1 LPNKSSL
8 KSVFPSII
16 VNGKVVKTENAKQ
29 PFEIHADSVE
39 IFNLADADYPL
50 QKKRHSFE
58 YLRTVAHL
66 RPRTNTFNAV
76 FRIRSVAAFAI
87 HEYFQ
92 NNGYVYV
99 NTPIITCADCEGS
112 AEMFKLTTLDLDKPL
127 PQKDGKT
134 DFSEDLFGKKAYIT
148 GSGQL
153 HGETFAEAY
162 GKIYTFGPTL
172 RSENSNTKT
181 HANEFWMI
189 EPEIAFCD
197 LEQLMDI
204 EEDCLK
210 FVVSRVLEKCPEE
223 MEFCNNF
230 IEKGLIDK
238 LHKLVNSKFVRI
250 DHKEA
255 IDILKKADKEWEF
268 KPEYGEDLGFYKL
281 RWAFDVAIA
290 FIYNTFGFAGI
301 YAFVVIIASLTVLS
315 LFNILLKQK
324 NNIVLSFIATVIS
337 MLLMTSNWS
346 FTARGQIISYL
357 LLLLEIYFIE
367 KMISTKQKRYY
378 IIFLV
383 ISALIVNFHASVWY
397 MTIIL
402 VLPYL
407 AEAIMHKIMKNKNLE
422 KSKIIL
428 EPISIKMLIIAILCL
443 VLGSFISPIGTYT
456 YTYMFKVI
464 GGISSTFISELQ
476 QTDIISSI
484 GMILGLIVIDILM
497 LATKSKMKLSDI
509 LLFFGLYFMAILA
522 RRNQAFLYLIGT
534 IPVVRLI
541 TNFFETYDTENILE
555 KLNNFFSKNWVLGC
569 TTIVIVIGLSSNMV
583 TRIREKYVNERK
595 YPVEA
600 VNFIKEN
607 LDYKNLKIYNSF
619 NYGSYLELS
628 GIPAFVDS
636 RSEIFTEEF
645 NNVTILKDWLET
657 SRGNVNYND
666 TFAKYEIDYAIVEDK
681 EIINTYISAD
691 ENYEKVFDDETFSIY
706 MKK

>member
-1 LPNKSSL
+1 MKNKKL
-8 KSVFPSII
+8 YIVFSMLLIVII
-16 VNGKVVKTENAKQ
+16 LMTVTKEMQNDTFFTIATGEHILQEGYDNVDHLTWHEN
-29 PFEIHADSVE
+29 
-39 IFNLADADYPL
+39 
-50 QKKRHSFE
+50 
-58 YLRTVAHL
+58 
-66 RPRTNTFNAV
+66 
-76 FRIRSVAAFAI
+76 
-87 HEYFQ
+87 
-92 NNGYVYV
+92 
-99 NTPIITCADCEGS
+99 
-112 AEMFKLTTLDLDKPL
+112 
-127 PQKDGKT
+127 
-134 DFSEDLFGKKAYIT
+134 
-148 GSGQL
+148 
-153 HGETFAEAY
+153 
-162 GKIYTFGPTL
+162 
-172 RSENSNTKT
+172 
-181 HANEFWMI
+181 
-189 EPEIAFCD
+189 
-197 LEQLMDI
+197 
-204 EEDCLK
+204 
-210 FVVSRVLEKCPEE
+210 
-223 MEFCNNF
+223 
-230 IEKGLIDK
+230 
-238 LHKLVNSKFVRI
+238 
-250 DHKEA
+250 
-255 IDILKKADKEWEF
+255 
-268 KPEYGEDLGFYKL
+268 LGFYKL

-301 YAFVVIIASLTVLS
+301 YAFVVIIASLTGLS

-428 EPISIKMLIIAILCL
+428 EPISIKMLIIVILCL
-443 VLGSFISPIGTYT
+443 ALGSFISPIGTYT

-555 KLNNFFSKNWVLGC
+555 KVNNFFSKNWVLGC

-583 TRIREKYVNERK
+583 TRIREKYVNEKK

-607 LDYKNLKIYNSF
+607 LDYINLRIYNSF

-706 MKK
+706 IKK

>member
-1 LPNKSSL
+1 MKNKKL
-8 KSVFPSII
+8 YIVFSMLLIVII
-16 VNGKVVKTENAKQ
+16 LMTITKEMQNDTFFTIATGEHILQEGYDNVDHLTWHEN
-29 PFEIHADSVE
+29 
-39 IFNLADADYPL
+39 
-50 QKKRHSFE
+50 
-58 YLRTVAHL
+58 
-66 RPRTNTFNAV
+66 
-76 FRIRSVAAFAI
+76 
-87 HEYFQ
+87 
-92 NNGYVYV
+92 
-99 NTPIITCADCEGS
+99 
-112 AEMFKLTTLDLDKPL
+112 
-127 PQKDGKT
+127 
-134 DFSEDLFGKKAYIT
+134 
-148 GSGQL
+148 
-153 HGETFAEAY
+153 
-162 GKIYTFGPTL
+162 
-172 RSENSNTKT
+172 
-181 HANEFWMI
+181 
-189 EPEIAFCD
+189 
-197 LEQLMDI
+197 
-204 EEDCLK
+204 
-210 FVVSRVLEKCPEE
+210 
-223 MEFCNNF
+223 
-230 IEKGLIDK
+230 
-238 LHKLVNSKFVRI
+238 
-250 DHKEA
+250 
-255 IDILKKADKEWEF
+255 
-268 KPEYGEDLGFYKL
+268 LGFYKL

-367 KMISTKQKRYY
+367 KLISTKQKRYY

-555 KLNNFFSKNWVLGC
+555 KVNNFFSKNWVLGC
-569 TTIVIVIGLSSNMV
+569 TTIIIVIGLSSNMV
-583 TRIREKYVNERK
+583 TRIREKYVNEKK

-681 EIINTYISAD
+681 EIINTYISVD

>member
-1 LPNKSSL
+1 MKNKKL
-8 KSVFPSII
+8 YIVFSMLLIVII
-16 VNGKVVKTENAKQ
+16 LMTVTKEMQNDTFFTIATGEHILQEGYDNVDHLTWHEN
-29 PFEIHADSVE
+29 
-39 IFNLADADYPL
+39 
-50 QKKRHSFE
+50 
-58 YLRTVAHL
+58 
-66 RPRTNTFNAV
+66 
-76 FRIRSVAAFAI
+76 
-87 HEYFQ
+87 
-92 NNGYVYV
+92 
-99 NTPIITCADCEGS
+99 
-112 AEMFKLTTLDLDKPL
+112 
-127 PQKDGKT
+127 
-134 DFSEDLFGKKAYIT
+134 
-148 GSGQL
+148 
-153 HGETFAEAY
+153 
-162 GKIYTFGPTL
+162 
-172 RSENSNTKT
+172 
-181 HANEFWMI
+181 
-189 EPEIAFCD
+189 
-197 LEQLMDI
+197 
-204 EEDCLK
+204 
-210 FVVSRVLEKCPEE
+210 
-223 MEFCNNF
+223 
-230 IEKGLIDK
+230 
-238 LHKLVNSKFVRI
+238 
-250 DHKEA
+250 
-255 IDILKKADKEWEF
+255 
-268 KPEYGEDLGFYKL
+268 LGFYKL

-301 YAFVVIIASLTVLS
+301 YAFVVIIASLTGLS

-367 KMISTKQKRYY
+367 KLISTKQKRYY

-497 LATKSKMKLSDI
+497 LATKSKMKLSDV

-534 IPVVRLI
+534 ITVVRLI

-555 KLNNFFSKNWVLGC
+555 KVNNIFSKNWVLGC

-607 LDYKNLKIYNSF
+607 LDYKNLRIYNSF

-681 EIINTYISAD
+681 EIINTYISVD

>member
-1 LPNKSSL
+1 MKNKKL
-8 KSVFPSII
+8 YIVFSMLLIVII
-16 VNGKVVKTENAKQ
+16 LMTVTKEMQNDTFFTIATGEHILQEGYDNVDHLTWHEN
-29 PFEIHADSVE
+29 
-39 IFNLADADYPL
+39 
-50 QKKRHSFE
+50 
-58 YLRTVAHL
+58 
-66 RPRTNTFNAV
+66 
-76 FRIRSVAAFAI
+76 
-87 HEYFQ
+87 
-92 NNGYVYV
+92 
-99 NTPIITCADCEGS
+99 
-112 AEMFKLTTLDLDKPL
+112 
-127 PQKDGKT
+127 
-134 DFSEDLFGKKAYIT
+134 
-148 GSGQL
+148 
-153 HGETFAEAY
+153 
-162 GKIYTFGPTL
+162 
-172 RSENSNTKT
+172 
-181 HANEFWMI
+181 
-189 EPEIAFCD
+189 
-197 LEQLMDI
+197 
-204 EEDCLK
+204 
-210 FVVSRVLEKCPEE
+210 
-223 MEFCNNF
+223 
-230 IEKGLIDK
+230 
-238 LHKLVNSKFVRI
+238 
-250 DHKEA
+250 
-255 IDILKKADKEWEF
+255 
-268 KPEYGEDLGFYKL
+268 LGFYKL

-301 YAFVVIIASLTVLS
+301 YAFVVIIASLTGLS

-428 EPISIKMLIIAILCL
+428 EPISIKMLIIAILCF

-555 KLNNFFSKNWVLGC
+555 KVNNFFSKNWVLGC

-583 TRIREKYVNERK
+583 TRIREKYVNEKK

-607 LDYKNLKIYNSF
+607 LDYINLRIYNSF

-706 MKK
+706 IKK

>member
-1 LPNKSSL
+1 MKNKKL
-8 KSVFPSII
+8 YIVFSMLLIVII
-16 VNGKVVKTENAKQ
+16 LMTVTKEMQNDTFFTIATGEHILQEGYDNVDHLTWHEN
-29 PFEIHADSVE
+29 
-39 IFNLADADYPL
+39 
-50 QKKRHSFE
+50 
-58 YLRTVAHL
+58 
-66 RPRTNTFNAV
+66 
-76 FRIRSVAAFAI
+76 
-87 HEYFQ
+87 
-92 NNGYVYV
+92 
-99 NTPIITCADCEGS
+99 
-112 AEMFKLTTLDLDKPL
+112 
-127 PQKDGKT
+127 
-134 DFSEDLFGKKAYIT
+134 
-148 GSGQL
+148 
-153 HGETFAEAY
+153 
-162 GKIYTFGPTL
+162 
-172 RSENSNTKT
+172 
-181 HANEFWMI
+181 
-189 EPEIAFCD
+189 
-197 LEQLMDI
+197 
-204 EEDCLK
+204 
-210 FVVSRVLEKCPEE
+210 
-223 MEFCNNF
+223 
-230 IEKGLIDK
+230 
-238 LHKLVNSKFVRI
+238 
-250 DHKEA
+250 
-255 IDILKKADKEWEF
+255 
-268 KPEYGEDLGFYKL
+268 LGFYKL

-301 YAFVVIIASLTVLS
+301 YAFVVIIASLTGLS

-541 TNFFETYDTENILE
+541 TNFFSTYDTENILE

-583 TRIREKYVNERK
+583 TRIREKYVNEKK

-607 LDYKNLKIYNSF
+607 LDYINLRIYNSF

-706 MKK
+706 IKK

>member
-1 LPNKSSL
+1 MKNKKL
-8 KSVFPSII
+8 YIVFSMLLIVII
-16 VNGKVVKTENAKQ
+16 LMTVTKEMQNDTFFTIATGEHILQEGYDNVDHLTWHEN
-29 PFEIHADSVE
+29 
-39 IFNLADADYPL
+39 
-50 QKKRHSFE
+50 
-58 YLRTVAHL
+58 
-66 RPRTNTFNAV
+66 
-76 FRIRSVAAFAI
+76 
-87 HEYFQ
+87 
-92 NNGYVYV
+92 
-99 NTPIITCADCEGS
+99 
-112 AEMFKLTTLDLDKPL
+112 
-127 PQKDGKT
+127 
-134 DFSEDLFGKKAYIT
+134 
-148 GSGQL
+148 
-153 HGETFAEAY
+153 
-162 GKIYTFGPTL
+162 
-172 RSENSNTKT
+172 
-181 HANEFWMI
+181 
-189 EPEIAFCD
+189 
-197 LEQLMDI
+197 
-204 EEDCLK
+204 
-210 FVVSRVLEKCPEE
+210 
-223 MEFCNNF
+223 
-230 IEKGLIDK
+230 
-238 LHKLVNSKFVRI
+238 
-250 DHKEA
+250 
-255 IDILKKADKEWEF
+255 
-268 KPEYGEDLGFYKL
+268 LGFYKL
-281 RWAFDVAIA
+281 RWAFDVTIA

-555 KLNNFFSKNWVLGC
+555 KVNNFFSKNWVLGC

-583 TRIREKYVNERK
+583 TRIREKYVNEKK

-607 LDYKNLKIYNSF
+607 LDYKNLRIYNSF

-681 EIINTYISAD
+681 EIINTYISVD

>member
-1 LPNKSSL
+1 MKNKKL
-8 KSVFPSII
+8 YIVFSMLLIVII
-16 VNGKVVKTENAKQ
+16 LMTVTKEMQNDTFFTIATGEHILQEGYDNVDHLTWHEN
-29 PFEIHADSVE
+29 
-39 IFNLADADYPL
+39 
-50 QKKRHSFE
+50 
-58 YLRTVAHL
+58 
-66 RPRTNTFNAV
+66 
-76 FRIRSVAAFAI
+76 
-87 HEYFQ
+87 
-92 NNGYVYV
+92 
-99 NTPIITCADCEGS
+99 
-112 AEMFKLTTLDLDKPL
+112 
-127 PQKDGKT
+127 
-134 DFSEDLFGKKAYIT
+134 
-148 GSGQL
+148 
-153 HGETFAEAY
+153 
-162 GKIYTFGPTL
+162 
-172 RSENSNTKT
+172 
-181 HANEFWMI
+181 
-189 EPEIAFCD
+189 
-197 LEQLMDI
+197 
-204 EEDCLK
+204 
-210 FVVSRVLEKCPEE
+210 
-223 MEFCNNF
+223 
-230 IEKGLIDK
+230 
-238 LHKLVNSKFVRI
+238 
-250 DHKEA
+250 
-255 IDILKKADKEWEF
+255 
-268 KPEYGEDLGFYKL
+268 LGFYKL

-290 FIYNTFGFAGI
+290 FIYNTFCFAGI
-301 YAFVVIIASLTVLS
+301 YAFVVIIASLTGLS

-583 TRIREKYVNERK
+583 TRIREKYVNEKK

-607 LDYKNLKIYNSF
+607 LDYINLRIYNSF

-706 MKK
+706 IKK

>member
-1 LPNKSSL
+1 MKNKKL
-8 KSVFPSII
+8 YIVFSMLLIVII
-16 VNGKVVKTENAKQ
+16 LMTVTKEMQNDTFFTIATGEHILQEGYDNVDHLTWHEN
-29 PFEIHADSVE
+29 
-39 IFNLADADYPL
+39 
-50 QKKRHSFE
+50 
-58 YLRTVAHL
+58 
-66 RPRTNTFNAV
+66 
-76 FRIRSVAAFAI
+76 
-87 HEYFQ
+87 
-92 NNGYVYV
+92 
-99 NTPIITCADCEGS
+99 
-112 AEMFKLTTLDLDKPL
+112 
-127 PQKDGKT
+127 
-134 DFSEDLFGKKAYIT
+134 
-148 GSGQL
+148 
-153 HGETFAEAY
+153 
-162 GKIYTFGPTL
+162 
-172 RSENSNTKT
+172 
-181 HANEFWMI
+181 
-189 EPEIAFCD
+189 
-197 LEQLMDI
+197 
-204 EEDCLK
+204 
-210 FVVSRVLEKCPEE
+210 
-223 MEFCNNF
+223 
-230 IEKGLIDK
+230 
-238 LHKLVNSKFVRI
+238 
-250 DHKEA
+250 
-255 IDILKKADKEWEF
+255 
-268 KPEYGEDLGFYKL
+268 LGFYKL

-428 EPISIKMLIIAILCL
+428 EPISIKMLIIAILCF

-583 TRIREKYVNERK
+583 TRIREKYVNEKK

-607 LDYKNLKIYNSF
+607 LDYINLRIYNSF

-706 MKK
+706 IKK

>member
-1 LPNKSSL
+1 MKNKKL
-8 KSVFPSII
+8 YIVFSMLLIVII
-16 VNGKVVKTENAKQ
+16 LMTVTKEMQNDTFFTIATGEHILQEGYDNVDHLTWHEN
-29 PFEIHADSVE
+29 
-39 IFNLADADYPL
+39 
-50 QKKRHSFE
+50 
-58 YLRTVAHL
+58 
-66 RPRTNTFNAV
+66 
-76 FRIRSVAAFAI
+76 
-87 HEYFQ
+87 
-92 NNGYVYV
+92 
-99 NTPIITCADCEGS
+99 
-112 AEMFKLTTLDLDKPL
+112 
-127 PQKDGKT
+127 
-134 DFSEDLFGKKAYIT
+134 
-148 GSGQL
+148 
-153 HGETFAEAY
+153 
-162 GKIYTFGPTL
+162 
-172 RSENSNTKT
+172 
-181 HANEFWMI
+181 
-189 EPEIAFCD
+189 
-197 LEQLMDI
+197 
-204 EEDCLK
+204 
-210 FVVSRVLEKCPEE
+210 
-223 MEFCNNF
+223 
-230 IEKGLIDK
+230 
-238 LHKLVNSKFVRI
+238 
-250 DHKEA
+250 
-255 IDILKKADKEWEF
+255 
-268 KPEYGEDLGFYKL
+268 LGFYKL
-281 RWAFDVAIA
+281 RWAFDVTIA

-301 YAFVVIIASLTVLS
+301 YAFVVIIASLTGLS

-367 KMISTKQKRYY
+367 KLISTKQKRYY

-428 EPISIKMLIIAILCL
+428 ESISIKMLIIAILCL

-555 KLNNFFSKNWVLGC
+555 KVNNFFSKNWVLGC

-583 TRIREKYVNERK
+583 TRIREKYVNEKK

-607 LDYKNLKIYNSF
+607 LDYKNLRIYNSF

-681 EIINTYISAD
+681 EIINTYISVD

>member
-1 LPNKSSL
+1 MKNKKL
-8 KSVFPSII
+8 YIVFSMLLIVII
-16 VNGKVVKTENAKQ
+16 LMTVTKEMQNDTFFTIATGEH
-29 PFEIHADSVE
+29 I
-39 IFNLADADYPL
+39 L
-50 QKKRHSFE
+50 QE
-58 YLRTVAHL
+58 GYDNVDHL
-66 RPRTNTFNAV
+66 TW
-76 FRIRSVAAFAI
+76 
-87 HEYFQ
+87 H
-92 NNGYVYV
+92 
-99 NTPIITCADCEGS
+99 
-112 AEMFKLTTLDLDKPL
+112 
-127 PQKDGKT
+127 
-134 DFSEDLFGKKAYIT
+134 
-148 GSGQL
+148 
-153 HGETFAEAY
+153 
-162 GKIYTFGPTL
+162 
-172 RSENSNTKT
+172 
-181 HANEFWMI
+181 
-189 EPEIAFCD
+189 
-197 LEQLMDI
+197 
-204 EEDCLK
+204 
-210 FVVSRVLEKCPEE
+210 
-223 MEFCNNF
+223 
-230 IEKGLIDK
+230 
-238 LHKLVNSKFVRI
+238 
-250 DHKEA
+250 
-255 IDILKKADKEWEF
+255 
-268 KPEYGEDLGFYKL
+268 EDLGFYKL

-428 EPISIKMLIIAILCL
+428 EPISIKMLIIAILFL

>member
-1 LPNKSSL
+1 
-8 KSVFPSII
+8 
-16 VNGKVVKTENAKQ
+16 
-29 PFEIHADSVE
+29 
-39 IFNLADADYPL
+39 
-50 QKKRHSFE
+50 
-58 YLRTVAHL
+58 
-66 RPRTNTFNAV
+66 
-76 FRIRSVAAFAI
+76 
-87 HEYFQ
+87 
-92 NNGYVYV
+92 
-99 NTPIITCADCEGS
+99 
-112 AEMFKLTTLDLDKPL
+112 M
-127 PQKDGKT
+127 
-134 DFSEDLFGKKAYIT
+134 
-148 GSGQL
+148 
-153 HGETFAEAY
+153 
-162 GKIYTFGPTL
+162 
-172 RSENSNTKT
+172 
-181 HANEFWMI
+181 
-189 EPEIAFCD
+189 
-197 LEQLMDI
+197 
-204 EEDCLK
+204 
-210 FVVSRVLEKCPEE
+210 
-223 MEFCNNF
+223 
-230 IEKGLIDK
+230 
-238 LHKLVNSKFVRI
+238 
-250 DHKEA
+250 
-255 IDILKKADKEWEF
+255 
-268 KPEYGEDLGFYKL
+268 
-281 RWAFDVAIA
+281 AIA

-583 TRIREKYVNERK
+583 TRIREKYVNEKK

-607 LDYKNLKIYNSF
+607 LDYINLRIYNSF

-706 MKK
+706 IKK

>member
-1 LPNKSSL
+1 MKNKKL
-8 KSVFPSII
+8 YIVFSMLLIVII
-16 VNGKVVKTENAKQ
+16 LMTVTKEMQNDTFFTIATGEH
-29 PFEIHADSVE
+29 I
-39 IFNLADADYPL
+39 L
-50 QKKRHSFE
+50 QE
-58 YLRTVAHL
+58 GYDNVDHL
-66 RPRTNTFNAV
+66 TW
-76 FRIRSVAAFAI
+76 
-87 HEYFQ
+87 H
-92 NNGYVYV
+92 
-99 NTPIITCADCEGS
+99 
-112 AEMFKLTTLDLDKPL
+112 
-127 PQKDGKT
+127 
-134 DFSEDLFGKKAYIT
+134 
-148 GSGQL
+148 
-153 HGETFAEAY
+153 
-162 GKIYTFGPTL
+162 
-172 RSENSNTKT
+172 
-181 HANEFWMI
+181 
-189 EPEIAFCD
+189 
-197 LEQLMDI
+197 
-204 EEDCLK
+204 
-210 FVVSRVLEKCPEE
+210 
-223 MEFCNNF
+223 
-230 IEKGLIDK
+230 
-238 LHKLVNSKFVRI
+238 
-250 DHKEA
+250 
-255 IDILKKADKEWEF
+255 
-268 KPEYGEDLGFYKL
+268 EDLGFYKL

-583 TRIREKYVNERK
+583 TRIREKYVNEKK
-595 YPVEA
+595 YPVGA

-607 LDYKNLKIYNSF
+607 LDYENLKIYNSF

>member
-1 LPNKSSL
+1 MKNKKL
-8 KSVFPSII
+8 YIVFSMLLIVII
-16 VNGKVVKTENAKQ
+16 LMTVTKEMQNDTFFTIATGEHILQEGYDNVDHLTWHEN
-29 PFEIHADSVE
+29 
-39 IFNLADADYPL
+39 
-50 QKKRHSFE
+50 
-58 YLRTVAHL
+58 
-66 RPRTNTFNAV
+66 
-76 FRIRSVAAFAI
+76 
-87 HEYFQ
+87 
-92 NNGYVYV
+92 
-99 NTPIITCADCEGS
+99 
-112 AEMFKLTTLDLDKPL
+112 
-127 PQKDGKT
+127 
-134 DFSEDLFGKKAYIT
+134 
-148 GSGQL
+148 
-153 HGETFAEAY
+153 
-162 GKIYTFGPTL
+162 
-172 RSENSNTKT
+172 
-181 HANEFWMI
+181 
-189 EPEIAFCD
+189 
-197 LEQLMDI
+197 
-204 EEDCLK
+204 
-210 FVVSRVLEKCPEE
+210 
-223 MEFCNNF
+223 
-230 IEKGLIDK
+230 
-238 LHKLVNSKFVRI
+238 
-250 DHKEA
+250 
-255 IDILKKADKEWEF
+255 
-268 KPEYGEDLGFYKL
+268 LGFYKL

-301 YAFVVIIASLTVLS
+301 YALVVIIASLTGLS

-583 TRIREKYVNERK
+583 TRIREKYVNEKK

-607 LDYKNLKIYNSF
+607 LDYINLRIYNSF

-706 MKK
+706 IKK

>member
-1 LPNKSSL
+1 MKNKKL
-8 KSVFPSII
+8 YIVFSMLLIVII
-16 VNGKVVKTENAKQ
+16 LMTVTKEMQNDTFFTIATGEHILQEGYDNVDHLTWHEN
-29 PFEIHADSVE
+29 
-39 IFNLADADYPL
+39 
-50 QKKRHSFE
+50 
-58 YLRTVAHL
+58 
-66 RPRTNTFNAV
+66 
-76 FRIRSVAAFAI
+76 
-87 HEYFQ
+87 
-92 NNGYVYV
+92 
-99 NTPIITCADCEGS
+99 
-112 AEMFKLTTLDLDKPL
+112 
-127 PQKDGKT
+127 
-134 DFSEDLFGKKAYIT
+134 
-148 GSGQL
+148 
-153 HGETFAEAY
+153 
-162 GKIYTFGPTL
+162 
-172 RSENSNTKT
+172 
-181 HANEFWMI
+181 
-189 EPEIAFCD
+189 
-197 LEQLMDI
+197 
-204 EEDCLK
+204 
-210 FVVSRVLEKCPEE
+210 
-223 MEFCNNF
+223 
-230 IEKGLIDK
+230 
-238 LHKLVNSKFVRI
+238 
-250 DHKEA
+250 
-255 IDILKKADKEWEF
+255 
-268 KPEYGEDLGFYKL
+268 LGFYKL

-367 KMISTKQKRYY
+367 KLISTKQKRYY

-541 TNFFETYDTENILE
+541 TNFFETYDTENISE
-555 KLNNFFSKNWVLGC
+555 KVNDFFSKNWVLGC

-583 TRIREKYVNERK
+583 TRIREKYVNEKK
-595 YPVEA
+595 YPVGA

-607 LDYKNLKIYNSF
+607 LDYENLKIYNSF

-681 EIINTYISAD
+681 EIINTYISVD

>member
-1 LPNKSSL
+1 MKNKKL
-8 KSVFPSII
+8 YIVFSMLLIVII
-16 VNGKVVKTENAKQ
+16 LMTVTKEMQNDTFFTIATGEHILQEGYDNVDHLTWHEN
-29 PFEIHADSVE
+29 
-39 IFNLADADYPL
+39 
-50 QKKRHSFE
+50 
-58 YLRTVAHL
+58 
-66 RPRTNTFNAV
+66 
-76 FRIRSVAAFAI
+76 
-87 HEYFQ
+87 
-92 NNGYVYV
+92 
-99 NTPIITCADCEGS
+99 
-112 AEMFKLTTLDLDKPL
+112 
-127 PQKDGKT
+127 
-134 DFSEDLFGKKAYIT
+134 
-148 GSGQL
+148 
-153 HGETFAEAY
+153 
-162 GKIYTFGPTL
+162 
-172 RSENSNTKT
+172 
-181 HANEFWMI
+181 
-189 EPEIAFCD
+189 
-197 LEQLMDI
+197 
-204 EEDCLK
+204 
-210 FVVSRVLEKCPEE
+210 
-223 MEFCNNF
+223 
-230 IEKGLIDK
+230 
-238 LHKLVNSKFVRI
+238 
-250 DHKEA
+250 
-255 IDILKKADKEWEF
+255 
-268 KPEYGEDLGFYKL
+268 LGFYKL

-378 IIFLV
+378 IIFFI
-383 ISALIVNFHASVWY
+383 ISVLIVNFHASVWY
-397 MTIIL
+397 MTVIL
-402 VLPYL
+402 ILPYL
-407 AEAIMHKIMKNKNLE
+407 AEAIMYRLMKNKNLE

-428 EPISIKMLIIAILCL
+428 EPISIKMLIIVILCF

-555 KLNNFFSKNWVLGC
+555 KVNNFFSKNWVLGC

-583 TRIREKYVNERK
+583 TRIREKYVNEKK

-691 ENYEKVFDDETFSIY
+691 EKYEKVYDDETFSIY

>member
-1 LPNKSSL
+1 MKNKKL
-8 KSVFPSII
+8 YIVFSMLLIVII
-16 VNGKVVKTENAKQ
+16 LMTVTKEMQNDTFFTIATGEHILQEGYDNVDHLTWHEN
-29 PFEIHADSVE
+29 
-39 IFNLADADYPL
+39 
-50 QKKRHSFE
+50 
-58 YLRTVAHL
+58 
-66 RPRTNTFNAV
+66 
-76 FRIRSVAAFAI
+76 
-87 HEYFQ
+87 
-92 NNGYVYV
+92 
-99 NTPIITCADCEGS
+99 
-112 AEMFKLTTLDLDKPL
+112 
-127 PQKDGKT
+127 
-134 DFSEDLFGKKAYIT
+134 
-148 GSGQL
+148 
-153 HGETFAEAY
+153 
-162 GKIYTFGPTL
+162 
-172 RSENSNTKT
+172 
-181 HANEFWMI
+181 
-189 EPEIAFCD
+189 
-197 LEQLMDI
+197 
-204 EEDCLK
+204 
-210 FVVSRVLEKCPEE
+210 
-223 MEFCNNF
+223 
-230 IEKGLIDK
+230 
-238 LHKLVNSKFVRI
+238 
-250 DHKEA
+250 
-255 IDILKKADKEWEF
+255 
-268 KPEYGEDLGFYKL
+268 LGFYKL

-301 YAFVVIIASLTVLS
+301 YAFVVIIASLTALS

-367 KMISTKQKRYY
+367 KLISTKQKRYY
-378 IIFLV
+378 IIFFVL
-383 ISALIVNFHASVWY
+383 SALIVNFHASVWY

-428 EPISIKMLIIAILCL
+428 EPISIKMLIIVILCL
-443 VLGSFISPIGTYT
+443 VLGSFISPIGIYT

-555 KLNNFFSKNWVLGC
+555 KVNNFFSKNWVLGC

-583 TRIREKYVNERK
+583 TRIREKYVNEKK

-706 MKK
+706 IKK

>member
-1 LPNKSSL
+1 MKNKKL
-8 KSVFPSII
+8 YIVFSMLLIVII
-16 VNGKVVKTENAKQ
+16 LMTVTKEMQNDTFFTIATGEH
-29 PFEIHADSVE
+29 I
-39 IFNLADADYPL
+39 L
-50 QKKRHSFE
+50 QE
-58 YLRTVAHL
+58 GYDNVDHL
-66 RPRTNTFNAV
+66 TW
-76 FRIRSVAAFAI
+76 
-87 HEYFQ
+87 H
-92 NNGYVYV
+92 
-99 NTPIITCADCEGS
+99 
-112 AEMFKLTTLDLDKPL
+112 
-127 PQKDGKT
+127 
-134 DFSEDLFGKKAYIT
+134 
-148 GSGQL
+148 
-153 HGETFAEAY
+153 
-162 GKIYTFGPTL
+162 
-172 RSENSNTKT
+172 
-181 HANEFWMI
+181 
-189 EPEIAFCD
+189 
-197 LEQLMDI
+197 
-204 EEDCLK
+204 
-210 FVVSRVLEKCPEE
+210 
-223 MEFCNNF
+223 
-230 IEKGLIDK
+230 
-238 LHKLVNSKFVRI
+238 
-250 DHKEA
+250 
-255 IDILKKADKEWEF
+255 
-268 KPEYGEDLGFYKL
+268 EDLGFYKL

-645 NNVTILKDWLET
+645 NDVTILKDWLET

-706 MKK
+706 IKK

>member
-1 LPNKSSL
+1 MKNKKL
-8 KSVFPSII
+8 YIVFSMLLIVII
-16 VNGKVVKTENAKQ
+16 LMTVTKEMQNDTFFTIATGEHILQEGYDNVDHLTWHEN
-29 PFEIHADSVE
+29 
-39 IFNLADADYPL
+39 
-50 QKKRHSFE
+50 
-58 YLRTVAHL
+58 
-66 RPRTNTFNAV
+66 
-76 FRIRSVAAFAI
+76 
-87 HEYFQ
+87 
-92 NNGYVYV
+92 
-99 NTPIITCADCEGS
+99 
-112 AEMFKLTTLDLDKPL
+112 
-127 PQKDGKT
+127 
-134 DFSEDLFGKKAYIT
+134 
-148 GSGQL
+148 
-153 HGETFAEAY
+153 
-162 GKIYTFGPTL
+162 
-172 RSENSNTKT
+172 
-181 HANEFWMI
+181 
-189 EPEIAFCD
+189 
-197 LEQLMDI
+197 
-204 EEDCLK
+204 
-210 FVVSRVLEKCPEE
+210 
-223 MEFCNNF
+223 
-230 IEKGLIDK
+230 
-238 LHKLVNSKFVRI
+238 
-250 DHKEA
+250 
-255 IDILKKADKEWEF
+255 
-268 KPEYGEDLGFYKL
+268 LGFYKL

-301 YAFVVIIASLTVLS
+301 YAFVVIIASLTALS

-367 KMISTKQKRYY
+367 KLISTKQKRYY
-378 IIFLV
+378 IIFFV
-383 ISALIVNFHASVWY
+383 MSALIVNFHASVWY

-428 EPISIKMLIIAILCL
+428 EPISIKMLIIVILCL
-443 VLGSFISPIGTYT
+443 VLGSFISPIGIYT

-555 KLNNFFSKNWVLGC
+555 KVNNFFSKNWVLGC

-583 TRIREKYVNERK
+583 TRIREKYVNEKK

>member
-1 LPNKSSL
+1 MKNKKL
-8 KSVFPSII
+8 YIVFSMLLIVII
-16 VNGKVVKTENAKQ
+16 LMTVTKEMQNDTFFTIATGEHILQEGYDNVDHLTWHEN
-29 PFEIHADSVE
+29 
-39 IFNLADADYPL
+39 
-50 QKKRHSFE
+50 
-58 YLRTVAHL
+58 
-66 RPRTNTFNAV
+66 
-76 FRIRSVAAFAI
+76 
-87 HEYFQ
+87 
-92 NNGYVYV
+92 
-99 NTPIITCADCEGS
+99 
-112 AEMFKLTTLDLDKPL
+112 
-127 PQKDGKT
+127 
-134 DFSEDLFGKKAYIT
+134 
-148 GSGQL
+148 
-153 HGETFAEAY
+153 
-162 GKIYTFGPTL
+162 
-172 RSENSNTKT
+172 
-181 HANEFWMI
+181 
-189 EPEIAFCD
+189 
-197 LEQLMDI
+197 
-204 EEDCLK
+204 
-210 FVVSRVLEKCPEE
+210 
-223 MEFCNNF
+223 
-230 IEKGLIDK
+230 
-238 LHKLVNSKFVRI
+238 
-250 DHKEA
+250 
-255 IDILKKADKEWEF
+255 
-268 KPEYGEDLGFYKL
+268 LGFYKL

-301 YAFVVIIASLTVLS
+301 YAFVVIIASLTGLS

-583 TRIREKYVNERK
+583 TRIREKYVNEKK

-607 LDYKNLKIYNSF
+607 LDYINLRIYNSF

-681 EIINTYISAD
+681 EIINKYISAD

-706 MKK
+706 IKK

>member
-1 LPNKSSL
+1 MKNKKL
-8 KSVFPSII
+8 YIVFSMLLIVII
-16 VNGKVVKTENAKQ
+16 LMTVTKEMQNDTFFTIATGEHILQEGYDNVDHLTWHEN
-29 PFEIHADSVE
+29 
-39 IFNLADADYPL
+39 
-50 QKKRHSFE
+50 
-58 YLRTVAHL
+58 
-66 RPRTNTFNAV
+66 
-76 FRIRSVAAFAI
+76 
-87 HEYFQ
+87 
-92 NNGYVYV
+92 
-99 NTPIITCADCEGS
+99 
-112 AEMFKLTTLDLDKPL
+112 
-127 PQKDGKT
+127 
-134 DFSEDLFGKKAYIT
+134 
-148 GSGQL
+148 
-153 HGETFAEAY
+153 
-162 GKIYTFGPTL
+162 
-172 RSENSNTKT
+172 
-181 HANEFWMI
+181 
-189 EPEIAFCD
+189 
-197 LEQLMDI
+197 
-204 EEDCLK
+204 
-210 FVVSRVLEKCPEE
+210 
-223 MEFCNNF
+223 
-230 IEKGLIDK
+230 
-238 LHKLVNSKFVRI
+238 
-250 DHKEA
+250 
-255 IDILKKADKEWEF
+255 
-268 KPEYGEDLGFYKL
+268 LGFYKL

-367 KMISTKQKRYY
+367 KLISTKQKRYY

-645 NNVTILKDWLET
+645 NDVTILKDWLET

-706 MKK
+706 IKK

>member
-1 LPNKSSL
+1 MKNKKL
-8 KSVFPSII
+8 YIVFSMLLIVII
-16 VNGKVVKTENAKQ
+16 LMTVTKEMQNDTFFTIATGEHILQEGYDNVDHLTWHEN
-29 PFEIHADSVE
+29 
-39 IFNLADADYPL
+39 
-50 QKKRHSFE
+50 
-58 YLRTVAHL
+58 
-66 RPRTNTFNAV
+66 
-76 FRIRSVAAFAI
+76 
-87 HEYFQ
+87 
-92 NNGYVYV
+92 
-99 NTPIITCADCEGS
+99 
-112 AEMFKLTTLDLDKPL
+112 
-127 PQKDGKT
+127 
-134 DFSEDLFGKKAYIT
+134 
-148 GSGQL
+148 
-153 HGETFAEAY
+153 
-162 GKIYTFGPTL
+162 
-172 RSENSNTKT
+172 
-181 HANEFWMI
+181 
-189 EPEIAFCD
+189 
-197 LEQLMDI
+197 
-204 EEDCLK
+204 
-210 FVVSRVLEKCPEE
+210 
-223 MEFCNNF
+223 
-230 IEKGLIDK
+230 
-238 LHKLVNSKFVRI
+238 
-250 DHKEA
+250 
-255 IDILKKADKEWEF
+255 
-268 KPEYGEDLGFYKL
+268 LGFYKL

-301 YAFVVIIASLTVLS
+301 YAFVVIIASLTGLS

-367 KMISTKQKRYY
+367 KLISTKQKRYY

-555 KLNNFFSKNWVLGC
+555 KVNNIFSKNWVLGC
-569 TTIVIVIGLSSNMV
+569 TAMVLVIGLSSNMV
-583 TRIREKYVNERK
+583 TRIREKYVNEKK

-607 LDYKNLKIYNSF
+607 LDYKNLRIYNSF

-681 EIINTYISAD
+681 EIINTYISVD

>member
-1 LPNKSSL
+1 MKNKKLYIVFSMLLIVIILMTVTKEMQNDTFFTIATGEHRLPE
-8 KSVFPSII
+8 
-16 VNGKVVKTENAKQ
+16 GY
-29 PFEIHADSVE
+29 D
-39 IFNLADADYPL
+39 NLD
-50 QKKRHSFE
+50 
-58 YLRTVAHL
+58 HL
-66 RPRTNTFNAV
+66 TW
-76 FRIRSVAAFAI
+76 
-87 HEYFQ
+87 H
-92 NNGYVYV
+92 
-99 NTPIITCADCEGS
+99 
-112 AEMFKLTTLDLDKPL
+112 
-127 PQKDGKT
+127 
-134 DFSEDLFGKKAYIT
+134 
-148 GSGQL
+148 
-153 HGETFAEAY
+153 
-162 GKIYTFGPTL
+162 
-172 RSENSNTKT
+172 
-181 HANEFWMI
+181 
-189 EPEIAFCD
+189 
-197 LEQLMDI
+197 
-204 EEDCLK
+204 
-210 FVVSRVLEKCPEE
+210 
-223 MEFCNNF
+223 
-230 IEKGLIDK
+230 
-238 LHKLVNSKFVRI
+238 
-250 DHKEA
+250 
-255 IDILKKADKEWEF
+255 
-268 KPEYGEDLGFYKL
+268 EDLGFYKL

-555 KLNNFFSKNWVLGC
+555 KVNNFFSKNWVLGC

-583 TRIREKYVNERK
+583 TRIREKYVNEKK

-600 VNFIKEN
+600 VKFIKEN

>member
-1 LPNKSSL
+1 MKNKKL
-8 KSVFPSII
+8 YIVFSMLLIVII
-16 VNGKVVKTENAKQ
+16 LMTVTKEMQNDTFFTIATGEH
-29 PFEIHADSVE
+29 I
-39 IFNLADADYPL
+39 L
-50 QKKRHSFE
+50 QE
-58 YLRTVAHL
+58 GYDNVDHL
-66 RPRTNTFNAV
+66 TW
-76 FRIRSVAAFAI
+76 
-87 HEYFQ
+87 H
-92 NNGYVYV
+92 
-99 NTPIITCADCEGS
+99 
-112 AEMFKLTTLDLDKPL
+112 
-127 PQKDGKT
+127 
-134 DFSEDLFGKKAYIT
+134 
-148 GSGQL
+148 
-153 HGETFAEAY
+153 
-162 GKIYTFGPTL
+162 
-172 RSENSNTKT
+172 
-181 HANEFWMI
+181 
-189 EPEIAFCD
+189 
-197 LEQLMDI
+197 
-204 EEDCLK
+204 
-210 FVVSRVLEKCPEE
+210 
-223 MEFCNNF
+223 
-230 IEKGLIDK
+230 
-238 LHKLVNSKFVRI
+238 
-250 DHKEA
+250 
-255 IDILKKADKEWEF
+255 
-268 KPEYGEDLGFYKL
+268 EDLGFYKL

-290 FIYNTFGFAGI
+290 FVYNTFGFAGI

>member
-1 LPNKSSL
+1 MKNKKL
-8 KSVFPSII
+8 YIVFSMLLIVII
-16 VNGKVVKTENAKQ
+16 LMTVTKEMQNDTFFTIATGEN
-29 PFEIHADSVE
+29 I
-39 IFNLADADYPL
+39 L
-50 QKKRHSFE
+50 QE
-58 YLRTVAHL
+58 GYDNVDHL
-66 RPRTNTFNAV
+66 TW
-76 FRIRSVAAFAI
+76 
-87 HEYFQ
+87 HE
-92 NNGYVYV
+92 N
-99 NTPIITCADCEGS
+99 
-112 AEMFKLTTLDLDKPL
+112 
-127 PQKDGKT
+127 
-134 DFSEDLFGKKAYIT
+134 
-148 GSGQL
+148 
-153 HGETFAEAY
+153 
-162 GKIYTFGPTL
+162 
-172 RSENSNTKT
+172 
-181 HANEFWMI
+181 
-189 EPEIAFCD
+189 
-197 LEQLMDI
+197 
-204 EEDCLK
+204 
-210 FVVSRVLEKCPEE
+210 
-223 MEFCNNF
+223 
-230 IEKGLIDK
+230 
-238 LHKLVNSKFVRI
+238 
-250 DHKEA
+250 
-255 IDILKKADKEWEF
+255 
-268 KPEYGEDLGFYKL
+268 LGFYKL

-301 YAFVVIIASLTVLS
+301 YAFVVIIASLTGLS

-367 KMISTKQKRYY
+367 KLISTKQKRYY

-555 KLNNFFSKNWVLGC
+555 KVNNFFSKNWVLGC

-583 TRIREKYVNERK
+583 TRIREKYVNEKK
-595 YPVEA
+595 YPIGA

-607 LDYKNLKIYNSF
+607 LDYKNLRIYNSF

-666 TFAKYEIDYAIVEDK
+666 TFEKYKIDYAIVEDK
-681 EIINTYISAD
+681 EIINTYISTD

-706 MKK
+706 IKK

>member
-1 LPNKSSL
+1 MKNKKL
-8 KSVFPSII
+8 YIVFSMLLIVII
-16 VNGKVVKTENAKQ
+16 LMTVTKEMQNDTFFTIATGEHILQEGYDNVDHLTWHEN
-29 PFEIHADSVE
+29 
-39 IFNLADADYPL
+39 
-50 QKKRHSFE
+50 
-58 YLRTVAHL
+58 
-66 RPRTNTFNAV
+66 
-76 FRIRSVAAFAI
+76 
-87 HEYFQ
+87 
-92 NNGYVYV
+92 
-99 NTPIITCADCEGS
+99 
-112 AEMFKLTTLDLDKPL
+112 
-127 PQKDGKT
+127 
-134 DFSEDLFGKKAYIT
+134 
-148 GSGQL
+148 
-153 HGETFAEAY
+153 
-162 GKIYTFGPTL
+162 
-172 RSENSNTKT
+172 
-181 HANEFWMI
+181 
-189 EPEIAFCD
+189 
-197 LEQLMDI
+197 
-204 EEDCLK
+204 
-210 FVVSRVLEKCPEE
+210 
-223 MEFCNNF
+223 
-230 IEKGLIDK
+230 
-238 LHKLVNSKFVRI
+238 
-250 DHKEA
+250 
-255 IDILKKADKEWEF
+255 
-268 KPEYGEDLGFYKL
+268 LGFYKL

-301 YAFVVIIASLTVLS
+301 YVLVVIIASLTVLS

-337 MLLMTSNWS
+337 MLLMTSNWA

-583 TRIREKYVNERK
+583 TRIREKYVNEKK

-645 NNVTILKDWLET
+645 NDVTILKDWLET

-706 MKK
+706 IKK

>member
-1 LPNKSSL
+1 MKNKKL
-8 KSVFPSII
+8 YIVFSMLLIVII
-16 VNGKVVKTENAKQ
+16 LMTVTKEMQNDTFFTIATGEN
-29 PFEIHADSVE
+29 I
-39 IFNLADADYPL
+39 L
-50 QKKRHSFE
+50 QE
-58 YLRTVAHL
+58 GYDNVDHL
-66 RPRTNTFNAV
+66 TW
-76 FRIRSVAAFAI
+76 
-87 HEYFQ
+87 HE
-92 NNGYVYV
+92 N
-99 NTPIITCADCEGS
+99 
-112 AEMFKLTTLDLDKPL
+112 
-127 PQKDGKT
+127 
-134 DFSEDLFGKKAYIT
+134 
-148 GSGQL
+148 
-153 HGETFAEAY
+153 
-162 GKIYTFGPTL
+162 
-172 RSENSNTKT
+172 
-181 HANEFWMI
+181 
-189 EPEIAFCD
+189 
-197 LEQLMDI
+197 
-204 EEDCLK
+204 
-210 FVVSRVLEKCPEE
+210 
-223 MEFCNNF
+223 
-230 IEKGLIDK
+230 
-238 LHKLVNSKFVRI
+238 
-250 DHKEA
+250 
-255 IDILKKADKEWEF
+255 
-268 KPEYGEDLGFYKL
+268 LGFYKL

-301 YAFVVIIASLTVLS
+301 YAFVVIIASLTGLS
-315 LFNILLKQK
+315 LFNILLKQN

-484 GMILGLIVIDILM
+484 GMILGLIVIDILI

-541 TNFFETYDTENILE
+541 TNFFEAYDTENILE
-555 KLNNFFSKNWVLGC
+555 KVNNFFSKNWVLGC

-583 TRIREKYVNERK
+583 TRIREKYVNEKK
-595 YPVEA
+595 YPVGA

-607 LDYKNLKIYNSF
+607 LDYKNLRIYNSF

-666 TFAKYEIDYAIVEDK
+666 TFEKYKIDYAIVEDK

-706 MKK
+706 IKK

>member
-1 LPNKSSL
+1 MKNKKL
-8 KSVFPSII
+8 YIVFSMLLIVII
-16 VNGKVVKTENAKQ
+16 LMTVTKEMQNDTFFTIATGEHILQEGYDNVDHLTWHEN
-29 PFEIHADSVE
+29 
-39 IFNLADADYPL
+39 
-50 QKKRHSFE
+50 
-58 YLRTVAHL
+58 
-66 RPRTNTFNAV
+66 
-76 FRIRSVAAFAI
+76 
-87 HEYFQ
+87 
-92 NNGYVYV
+92 
-99 NTPIITCADCEGS
+99 
-112 AEMFKLTTLDLDKPL
+112 
-127 PQKDGKT
+127 
-134 DFSEDLFGKKAYIT
+134 
-148 GSGQL
+148 
-153 HGETFAEAY
+153 
-162 GKIYTFGPTL
+162 
-172 RSENSNTKT
+172 
-181 HANEFWMI
+181 
-189 EPEIAFCD
+189 
-197 LEQLMDI
+197 
-204 EEDCLK
+204 
-210 FVVSRVLEKCPEE
+210 
-223 MEFCNNF
+223 
-230 IEKGLIDK
+230 
-238 LHKLVNSKFVRI
+238 
-250 DHKEA
+250 
-255 IDILKKADKEWEF
+255 
-268 KPEYGEDLGFYKL
+268 LGFYKL

-301 YAFVVIIASLTVLS
+301 YAFVVIIASLTGLS

-367 KMISTKQKRYY
+367 TMISTKQKRYY

>member
-1 LPNKSSL
+1 MKNKKL
-8 KSVFPSII
+8 YIVFSMLLIVII
-16 VNGKVVKTENAKQ
+16 LMTVTKEMQNDTFFTIATGEHILQEGYDNVDHLTWHEN
-29 PFEIHADSVE
+29 
-39 IFNLADADYPL
+39 
-50 QKKRHSFE
+50 
-58 YLRTVAHL
+58 
-66 RPRTNTFNAV
+66 
-76 FRIRSVAAFAI
+76 
-87 HEYFQ
+87 
-92 NNGYVYV
+92 
-99 NTPIITCADCEGS
+99 
-112 AEMFKLTTLDLDKPL
+112 
-127 PQKDGKT
+127 
-134 DFSEDLFGKKAYIT
+134 
-148 GSGQL
+148 
-153 HGETFAEAY
+153 
-162 GKIYTFGPTL
+162 
-172 RSENSNTKT
+172 
-181 HANEFWMI
+181 
-189 EPEIAFCD
+189 
-197 LEQLMDI
+197 
-204 EEDCLK
+204 
-210 FVVSRVLEKCPEE
+210 
-223 MEFCNNF
+223 
-230 IEKGLIDK
+230 
-238 LHKLVNSKFVRI
+238 
-250 DHKEA
+250 
-255 IDILKKADKEWEF
+255 
-268 KPEYGEDLGFYKL
+268 LGFYKL

-301 YAFVVIIASLTVLS
+301 YAFVVIIASLTGLS

-357 LLLLEIYFIE
+357 LLRLEIYFIE
-367 KMISTKQKRYY
+367 KLISTKQKRYY

-497 LATKSKMKLSDI
+497 LTTKSKMKLSDV

-555 KLNNFFSKNWVLGC
+555 KVNNIFSKNWVLGC

-607 LDYKNLKIYNSF
+607 LDYKNLRIYNSF

-681 EIINTYISAD
+681 EIINTYISVD

>member
-1 LPNKSSL
+1 MKNKKLYIVCSML
-8 KSVFPSII
+8 LIVII
-16 VNGKVVKTENAKQ
+16 LMTVTKEMQNDTFFTIATGEHILQEGYDNVDHLTWHEN
-29 PFEIHADSVE
+29 
-39 IFNLADADYPL
+39 
-50 QKKRHSFE
+50 
-58 YLRTVAHL
+58 
-66 RPRTNTFNAV
+66 
-76 FRIRSVAAFAI
+76 
-87 HEYFQ
+87 
-92 NNGYVYV
+92 
-99 NTPIITCADCEGS
+99 
-112 AEMFKLTTLDLDKPL
+112 
-127 PQKDGKT
+127 
-134 DFSEDLFGKKAYIT
+134 
-148 GSGQL
+148 
-153 HGETFAEAY
+153 
-162 GKIYTFGPTL
+162 
-172 RSENSNTKT
+172 
-181 HANEFWMI
+181 
-189 EPEIAFCD
+189 
-197 LEQLMDI
+197 
-204 EEDCLK
+204 
-210 FVVSRVLEKCPEE
+210 
-223 MEFCNNF
+223 
-230 IEKGLIDK
+230 
-238 LHKLVNSKFVRI
+238 
-250 DHKEA
+250 
-255 IDILKKADKEWEF
+255 
-268 KPEYGEDLGFYKL
+268 LGFYKL

-301 YAFVVIIASLTVLS
+301 YAFVVIIASLTGLS

-583 TRIREKYVNERK
+583 TRIREKYVNEKK

-607 LDYKNLKIYNSF
+607 LDYINLRIYNSF

-706 MKK
+706 IKK

>member
-1 LPNKSSL
+1 MKNRKLYI
-8 KSVFPSII
+8 VFSMLLIVII
-16 VNGKVVKTENAKQ
+16 LMTVTKEMQNDTFFTIATGEHILQEGYDNVDHLTWHEN
-29 PFEIHADSVE
+29 
-39 IFNLADADYPL
+39 
-50 QKKRHSFE
+50 
-58 YLRTVAHL
+58 
-66 RPRTNTFNAV
+66 
-76 FRIRSVAAFAI
+76 
-87 HEYFQ
+87 
-92 NNGYVYV
+92 
-99 NTPIITCADCEGS
+99 
-112 AEMFKLTTLDLDKPL
+112 
-127 PQKDGKT
+127 
-134 DFSEDLFGKKAYIT
+134 
-148 GSGQL
+148 
-153 HGETFAEAY
+153 
-162 GKIYTFGPTL
+162 
-172 RSENSNTKT
+172 
-181 HANEFWMI
+181 
-189 EPEIAFCD
+189 
-197 LEQLMDI
+197 
-204 EEDCLK
+204 
-210 FVVSRVLEKCPEE
+210 
-223 MEFCNNF
+223 
-230 IEKGLIDK
+230 
-238 LHKLVNSKFVRI
+238 
-250 DHKEA
+250 
-255 IDILKKADKEWEF
+255 
-268 KPEYGEDLGFYKL
+268 LGFYKL

-301 YAFVVIIASLTVLS
+301 YAFVVIIASLTGLS

-367 KMISTKQKRYY
+367 KLISTKQKRYY

-555 KLNNFFSKNWVLGC
+555 KVNNFFSKNWVLGC

-607 LDYKNLKIYNSF
+607 LDYKNLRIYNSF

-681 EIINTYISAD
+681 EIINTYISVD

>member
-1 LPNKSSL
+1 MKNKKL
-8 KSVFPSII
+8 YIVFSMLLIVII
-16 VNGKVVKTENAKQ
+16 LMTVTKEMQNDTFFTIATGEHILQEGYDNVDHLTWHEN
-29 PFEIHADSVE
+29 
-39 IFNLADADYPL
+39 
-50 QKKRHSFE
+50 
-58 YLRTVAHL
+58 
-66 RPRTNTFNAV
+66 
-76 FRIRSVAAFAI
+76 
-87 HEYFQ
+87 
-92 NNGYVYV
+92 
-99 NTPIITCADCEGS
+99 
-112 AEMFKLTTLDLDKPL
+112 
-127 PQKDGKT
+127 
-134 DFSEDLFGKKAYIT
+134 
-148 GSGQL
+148 
-153 HGETFAEAY
+153 
-162 GKIYTFGPTL
+162 
-172 RSENSNTKT
+172 
-181 HANEFWMI
+181 
-189 EPEIAFCD
+189 
-197 LEQLMDI
+197 
-204 EEDCLK
+204 
-210 FVVSRVLEKCPEE
+210 
-223 MEFCNNF
+223 
-230 IEKGLIDK
+230 
-238 LHKLVNSKFVRI
+238 
-250 DHKEA
+250 
-255 IDILKKADKEWEF
+255 
-268 KPEYGEDLGFYKL
+268 LGFYKL

-301 YAFVVIIASLTVLS
+301 YAFVVIIASLTGLS

-367 KMISTKQKRYY
+367 KLISTKQKRYY

-402 VLPYL
+402 GLPYL

-497 LATKSKMKLSDI
+497 LATKSKMKLSDV

-555 KLNNFFSKNWVLGC
+555 KVNNIFSKNWVLGC

-607 LDYKNLKIYNSF
+607 LDYKNLRIYNSF

-681 EIINTYISAD
+681 EIINTYISVD

>member
-1 LPNKSSL
+1 MKNKKL
-8 KSVFPSII
+8 YIVFSMLLIVII
-16 VNGKVVKTENAKQ
+16 LMTVTKEMQNDTFFTIATGEHILQEGYDNVDHLTWHEN
-29 PFEIHADSVE
+29 
-39 IFNLADADYPL
+39 
-50 QKKRHSFE
+50 
-58 YLRTVAHL
+58 
-66 RPRTNTFNAV
+66 
-76 FRIRSVAAFAI
+76 
-87 HEYFQ
+87 
-92 NNGYVYV
+92 
-99 NTPIITCADCEGS
+99 
-112 AEMFKLTTLDLDKPL
+112 
-127 PQKDGKT
+127 
-134 DFSEDLFGKKAYIT
+134 
-148 GSGQL
+148 
-153 HGETFAEAY
+153 
-162 GKIYTFGPTL
+162 
-172 RSENSNTKT
+172 
-181 HANEFWMI
+181 
-189 EPEIAFCD
+189 
-197 LEQLMDI
+197 
-204 EEDCLK
+204 
-210 FVVSRVLEKCPEE
+210 
-223 MEFCNNF
+223 
-230 IEKGLIDK
+230 
-238 LHKLVNSKFVRI
+238 
-250 DHKEA
+250 
-255 IDILKKADKEWEF
+255 
-268 KPEYGEDLGFYKL
+268 LGFYKL

-337 MLLMTSNWS
+337 MLLMTSNWA

-397 MTIIL
+397 MTVIL
-402 VLPYL
+402 ILPYL
-407 AEAIMHKIMKNKNLE
+407 AEAIMYRLMKNKNLE

-555 KLNNFFSKNWVLGC
+555 KVNNFFSKNWVLGC

-583 TRIREKYVNERK
+583 TRIREKYVNEKK
-595 YPVEA
+595 YPVGA

-666 TFAKYEIDYAIVEDK
+666 TFEKYKIDYAIVEDK
-681 EIINTYISAD
+681 EIINTYISVD
-691 ENYEKVFDDETFSIY
+691 KNYEKVFDDETFSIY
-706 MKK
+706 VKK

>member
-1 LPNKSSL
+1 MKNKKL
-8 KSVFPSII
+8 YIVFSMLLIVII
-16 VNGKVVKTENAKQ
+16 LMTVTKEMQNDTFFTIATGEHILQEGYDNVDHLTWHEN
-29 PFEIHADSVE
+29 
-39 IFNLADADYPL
+39 
-50 QKKRHSFE
+50 
-58 YLRTVAHL
+58 
-66 RPRTNTFNAV
+66 
-76 FRIRSVAAFAI
+76 
-87 HEYFQ
+87 
-92 NNGYVYV
+92 
-99 NTPIITCADCEGS
+99 
-112 AEMFKLTTLDLDKPL
+112 
-127 PQKDGKT
+127 
-134 DFSEDLFGKKAYIT
+134 
-148 GSGQL
+148 
-153 HGETFAEAY
+153 
-162 GKIYTFGPTL
+162 
-172 RSENSNTKT
+172 
-181 HANEFWMI
+181 
-189 EPEIAFCD
+189 
-197 LEQLMDI
+197 
-204 EEDCLK
+204 
-210 FVVSRVLEKCPEE
+210 
-223 MEFCNNF
+223 
-230 IEKGLIDK
+230 
-238 LHKLVNSKFVRI
+238 
-250 DHKEA
+250 
-255 IDILKKADKEWEF
+255 
-268 KPEYGEDLGFYKL
+268 LGFYKL

-367 KMISTKQKRYY
+367 KLISTKQKRYY

-555 KLNNFFSKNWVLGC
+555 KVNNFFSKNWVLGC

-583 TRIREKYVNERK
+583 TRIREKYVNEKK
-595 YPVEA
+595 YPVGA

-607 LDYKNLKIYNSF
+607 LDYKNLRIYNSF

>member
-1 LPNKSSL
+1 MKNKKL
-8 KSVFPSII
+8 YIVFSMLLIVII
-16 VNGKVVKTENAKQ
+16 LMTVTKEMQNDTFFTIATGEH
-29 PFEIHADSVE
+29 I
-39 IFNLADADYPL
+39 L
-50 QKKRHSFE
+50 QE
-58 YLRTVAHL
+58 
-66 RPRTNTFNAV
+66 
-76 FRIRSVAAFAI
+76 
-87 HEYFQ
+87 
-92 NNGYVYV
+92 GYD
-99 NTPIITCADCEGS
+99 N
-112 AEMFKLTTLDLDKPL
+112 
-127 PQKDGKT
+127 
-134 DFSEDLFGKKAYIT
+134 
-148 GSGQL
+148 
-153 HGETFAEAY
+153 
-162 GKIYTFGPTL
+162 
-172 RSENSNTKT
+172 
-181 HANEFWMI
+181 
-189 EPEIAFCD
+189 
-197 LEQLMDI
+197 
-204 EEDCLK
+204 
-210 FVVSRVLEKCPEE
+210 
-223 MEFCNNF
+223 
-230 IEKGLIDK
+230 
-238 LHKLVNSKFVRI
+238 I
-250 DHKEA
+250 DH
-255 IDILKKADKEWEF
+255 LTWH
-268 KPEYGEDLGFYKL
+268 EDLGFYKL
-281 RWAFDVAIA
+281 RWALDVAIA

-301 YAFVVIIASLTVLS
+301 YAFVV
-315 LFNILLKQK
+315 LKQK

-337 MLLMTSNWS
+337 MLLMTSNWA

-541 TNFFETYDTENILE
+541 TNFFDTYDTEHILE
-555 KLNNFFSKNWVLGC
+555 KVNNFFSKNWVLGC

-583 TRIREKYVNERK
+583 TRIREKYVNEKK

-607 LDYKNLKIYNSF
+607 LDYINLRIYNSF

-628 GIPAFVDS
+628 GIPAFADS

-657 SRGNVNYND
+657 SRGNVNYNE
-666 TFAKYEIDYAIVEDK
+666 TFEKYGIDYAIVENS

-691 ENYEKVFDDETFSIY
+691 EKYEKVYDDETFSIY

>member
-1 LPNKSSL
+1 MKNKKL
-8 KSVFPSII
+8 YIVFSMLLIVII
-16 VNGKVVKTENAKQ
+16 LMTITKEMQNDTFFTIATGEHILQEGYDNVDHLTWHEN
-29 PFEIHADSVE
+29 
-39 IFNLADADYPL
+39 
-50 QKKRHSFE
+50 
-58 YLRTVAHL
+58 
-66 RPRTNTFNAV
+66 
-76 FRIRSVAAFAI
+76 
-87 HEYFQ
+87 
-92 NNGYVYV
+92 
-99 NTPIITCADCEGS
+99 
-112 AEMFKLTTLDLDKPL
+112 
-127 PQKDGKT
+127 
-134 DFSEDLFGKKAYIT
+134 
-148 GSGQL
+148 
-153 HGETFAEAY
+153 
-162 GKIYTFGPTL
+162 
-172 RSENSNTKT
+172 
-181 HANEFWMI
+181 
-189 EPEIAFCD
+189 
-197 LEQLMDI
+197 
-204 EEDCLK
+204 
-210 FVVSRVLEKCPEE
+210 
-223 MEFCNNF
+223 
-230 IEKGLIDK
+230 
-238 LHKLVNSKFVRI
+238 
-250 DHKEA
+250 
-255 IDILKKADKEWEF
+255 
-268 KPEYGEDLGFYKL
+268 LGFYKL

-367 KMISTKQKRYY
+367 KLISTKQKRYY
-378 IIFLV
+378 IIFFV
-383 ISALIVNFHASVWY
+383 MSALIVNFHASVWY

-443 VLGSFISPIGTYT
+443 VLGSFISPIGIYT

-555 KLNNFFSKNWVLGC
+555 KVNNFFSKNWVLGC
-569 TTIVIVIGLSSNMV
+569 TTIIIVIGLSSNMV
-583 TRIREKYVNERK
+583 TRIREKYVNEKK

>member
-1 LPNKSSL
+1 MKNKKL
-8 KSVFPSII
+8 YIVFSMLLIVII
-16 VNGKVVKTENAKQ
+16 LMTVTKEMQNDTFFTIATGEH
-29 PFEIHADSVE
+29 I
-39 IFNLADADYPL
+39 L
-50 QKKRHSFE
+50 QE
-58 YLRTVAHL
+58 GYDNVDHL
-66 RPRTNTFNAV
+66 TW
-76 FRIRSVAAFAI
+76 
-87 HEYFQ
+87 H
-92 NNGYVYV
+92 
-99 NTPIITCADCEGS
+99 
-112 AEMFKLTTLDLDKPL
+112 
-127 PQKDGKT
+127 
-134 DFSEDLFGKKAYIT
+134 
-148 GSGQL
+148 
-153 HGETFAEAY
+153 
-162 GKIYTFGPTL
+162 
-172 RSENSNTKT
+172 
-181 HANEFWMI
+181 
-189 EPEIAFCD
+189 
-197 LEQLMDI
+197 
-204 EEDCLK
+204 
-210 FVVSRVLEKCPEE
+210 
-223 MEFCNNF
+223 
-230 IEKGLIDK
+230 
-238 LHKLVNSKFVRI
+238 
-250 DHKEA
+250 
-255 IDILKKADKEWEF
+255 
-268 KPEYGEDLGFYKL
+268 EDLGFYKL

-628 GIPAFVDS
+628 GIPAFVGS